1 MNELY
6 PTKEE
11 KKRHRRDFVL
21 QTRSSLVIRVFS
33 KCLPFLSKQ
42 KWADIGLAISI
53 AGRFFFYQTEEEEE
67 EEEGRRKEEDRL

>member
-11 KKRHRRDFVL
+11 KKRRRRDFVL

-53 AGRFFFYQTEEEEE
+53 AGKFFFYQTEEEE